1 MAETEAA
8 DDSKP
13 VTLGPACAV
22 LFLMGALALAVSLV
36 IASWMLMG
44 NQPAMAARAIEEQ
57 MIPWVNQSVLAPED
71 RSEILEELRQLAEQI
86 R

>member
-8 DDSKP
+8 NDSKP

-57 MIPWVNQSVLAPED
+57 MIPWVNQS
-71 RSEILEELRQLAEQI
+71 
-86 R
+86 